1 MITGVLLE
9 HHQTDYE
16 VMSIASNAEDLTSPR
31 DVIEHIRRYEFGIG
45 AQLVGDGREVVD
57 RLVRKYRSLL
67 ETVAKDLN
75 SKESHFLLE
84 LVQNADDNH
93 YSLGVEPALSFQLRP
108 RELIVSNNEV
118 GFTPPNVRALC
129 SAGESSKKNKVGYIG
144 EKGIGFKSVFKV
156 TDTPE
161 IHSNGY
167 HFRFDLTDPEDPLG
181 YVVPHWIDARADDG
195 EGVTTVVLPARP
207 GNDFSP
213 ELLSDIN
220 ATLLLF
226 LEKLRLLRVHTNE
239 VSVRYERVDDES
251 LSALT
256 VVSQRAGEAESR
268 QLSTYLRSKF
278 SLDMADIVEPKREK
292 VARVDVVL
300 AFPLSADGTAAPVEG
315 CPTYAFLPIREFGFS
330 FYIQADFVLISSR
343 EGIHEELPW
352 NRRLRDSIA
361 LAFAAAVEEFKA
373 HPALSLSYLRFLPG
387 KSDVVDPFFAS
398 VVAQTIDALKE
409 VACIPVEGGGWRKP
423 AEVLL
428 ASDAIR
434 ELFTSA
440 DAVALF
446 GADYPAPGFV
456 PPEGGLE
463 RLSCRK
469 LLIPEVLEVFGKH
482 SEWLMGKDMAWK
494 VQFYEYIAK
503 APRRADY
510 VAAMLKLPCI
520 PAADGSMAT
529 PEGDAVFYP
538 LSSTE
543 TYGFEHMLTVVDSE
557 FHARATE
564 TAPDVVSLLDS
575 LGVQH
580 DEPYELIQRHV
591 LPHHTSEG
599 FEKADRPALLGH
611 VRYLRDKL
619 DAYLTKAREGHSEE
633 SALEALRTGLY
644 LGSKREEDGVWYFER
659 PTSIY
664 LGKEY
669 RPDFNIEGLLGDNLP
684 AGKLLSEKYIVKP
697 TGRPDK
703 EEVAVDLQRWR
714 EFFVRIGVHEA
725 PMVASQTTG
734 NVACSDEF
742 SALLQAE
749 DQTVRRATLEC
760 LNKHWASYD
769 RLTTYQVRYG
779 RSNTQT
785 HWTQFATALRATIA
799 PTRRR
804 VTVSLE
810 QTYHDRPEVRELLG
824 GNLTYVDADVWDER
838 FLAACGITYKVD
850 AKACLKRLRQIRAD
864 GGGSTREQIR
874 RIYRQLENLWN
885 SDGATI
891 QAAFTSETLIAVGR
905 GEGLTWVLPGDAC
918 WRPTGV
924 RFLDTRHPPLNSQYV
939 DHSNFFTRLLH
950 VPPELELAKWVDAL
964 TELEAVESE
973 SEREDI
979 AIVIYRRLSRELAAL
994 SSTNPPSPLPTW
1006 VGRMKTQPLFLN
1018 HRGNL
1023 VANSASLY
1031 FNDAP
1036 EYAVLFKDSPDI
1048 SLLAIAPEQLS
1059 AVAQLLAKSGVRTLS
1074 ASLRVQVAPGIEG
1087 VPDEQ
1092 LTQKLRD
1099 MFMCLARVAYGQS
1112 HERFETAIKD
1122 KLFEALHGLKVVI
1135 VQDLTLDVTLGAAVR
1150 RTTGPVARRG
1160 AELLLNAE
1168 APSHLDQ
1175 VALEVRK
1182 LLRLPVV
1189 FTDIISR
1196 VLISP
1201 TVLDAEAYLRL
1212 RNVSA
1217 LPPEEALALAKAL
1230 GLEPPTPTVPSAP
1243 KEQDAETKT
1252 TASPAPPAEPA
1263 TAVPRPAS
1271 LPPAT
1276 QDAAPR
1282 LPAGSGQDQTF
1293 VPPSNAATGGA
1304 GSPADLSGASPS
1316 PGAAGGSSPPWEDST
1331 TSPGPVPSATPHVG
1345 AAEDAGSVD
1354 GGASGGTY
1362 KPGGSASDAPEGK
1375 LAPARIGTGT
1385 PGGGSHAGRR
1395 VHKSRPTRTKRGR
1408 LLSYADT
1415 SDPTK
1420 PSVSQDAE
1428 PDPEAVKRNRAV
1440 EQAAVKYFLEKAAPQ
1455 WKSVEV
1461 MPPGNPGFDIKAA
1474 AMDGRE
1480 EYIEVKGQGGAW
1492 TEEGVALTPTELAKS
1507 HSARDRYWLCVV
1519 EYATDDN
1526 RRQLFLVQDPFGL
1539 TTQFRFDKGWKATA
1553 KTIAAK
1559 PQRPEVGMFVTI
1571 ANEGKGRITKV
1582 KGSGQFTKMH
1592 IEFEGGRQSFSKVF
1606 NPAMMTLSYE

>member
-1 MITGVLLE
+1 MV
-9 HHQTDYE
+9 TDE
-16 VMSIASNAEDLTSPR
+16 EGAASPK

-45 AQLVGDGREVVD
+45 AELVGDGREVVD

-93 YSLGVEPALSFQLRP
+93 YAPAVDPALTFRLDSK
-108 RELIVSNNEV
+108 ELVVSNNEI
-118 GFTPPNVRALC
+118 GFSPTNVRALC

-239 VSVRYERVDDES
+239 VSVRYERADDES

-256 VVSQRAGEAESR
+256 VVIERAGEAESR
-268 QLSTYLRSKF
+268 QLSKYLRSKF
-278 SLDMADIVEPKREK
+278 SLDMAGIVEPKREK
-292 VARVDVVL
+292 VKRVDVVL

-361 LAFAAAVEEFKA
+361 PAFVAAVEEFKA
-373 HPALSLSYLRFLPG
+373 HPALSLSYLRFIPG
-387 KSDVVDPFFAS
+387 RSDVVDPFFAP

-423 AEVLL
+423 AQVLL

-482 SEWLMGKDMAWK
+482 SEWLMGKDLAWK

-503 APRRADY
+503 SPKRADY
-510 VAAMLKLPCI
+510 VAGMLKLPCI

-543 TYGFEHMLTVVDSE
+543 TYGFEHMLTVVDGE

-564 TAPDVVSLLDS
+564 TAPDVVTLMDS

-619 DAYLTKAREGHSEE
+619 DAYLAKAREGHSEE
-633 SALEALRTGLY
+633 SALEGLRTGLY

-669 RPDFNIEGLLGDNLP
+669 RPDFNIEGLLGDKLP
-684 AGKLLSEKYIVKP
+684 TGKLLSEKYIVKP
-697 TGRPDK
+697 TGRADK
-703 EEVAVDLQRWR
+703 DEVAVDLQRWR

-734 NVACSDEF
+734 DVACSDEL

-760 LNKHWASYD
+760 LNKHWERYD

-785 HWTQFATALRATIA
+785 NWTQFSTALRATIA

-810 QTYHDRPEVRELLG
+810 QTYHDRPDVRDLLG
-824 GNLTYVDADVWDER
+824 GNLTFVDADVWDER

-864 GGGSTREQIR
+864 GGSTREQIR
-874 RIYRQLENLWN
+874 RIYRQLESLWN
-885 SDGATI
+885 SDGAAI

-905 GEGLTWVLPGDAC
+905 GESLTWVLPGAAC

-964 TELEAVESE
+964 ADLDAVESE

-979 AIVIYRRLSRELAAL
+979 AVVIYRRLSRELAAQ
-994 SSTNPPSPLPTW
+994 SSTNPPSPLPNW

-1018 HRGNL
+1018 HRGRL

-1059 AVAQLLAKSGVRTLS
+1059 AVTQLLTKSGVRTLS
-1074 ASLRVQVAPGIEG
+1074 ASLRVTVAPGIEG
-1087 VPDEQ
+1087 TPDKQ

-1112 HERFETAIKD
+1112 HERFETAIKE
-1122 KLFEALHGLKVVI
+1122 KLFEALHGLEVVI
-1135 VQDLTLDVTLGAAVR
+1135 VQDLALDVMLGVSVR
-1150 RTTGPVARRG
+1150 RTIGPVARRG
-1160 AELLLNAE
+1160 AELLLHAQ

-1201 TVLDAEAYLRL
+1201 TVQDAEAYLRL
-1212 RNVSA
+1212 RNVSE
-1217 LPPEEALALAKAL
+1217 LPLEEALALARAL
-1230 GLEPPTPTVPSAP
+1230 GLEPPVPAVSP
-1243 KEQDAETKT
+1243 PPEGQDVEAKVT
-1252 TASPAPPAEPA
+1252 APPAPAAEPA
-1263 TAVPRPAS
+1263 AAAPRPAPS
-1271 LPPAT
+1271 PAAT
-1276 QDAAPR
+1276 TGAAPR
-1282 LPAGSGQDQTF
+1282 PPDGSGQDKSSAS
-1293 VPPSNAATGGA
+1293 PPGAATGVT
-1304 GSPADLSGASPS
+1304 GSPAGASGGNSS
-1316 PGAAGGSSPPWEDST
+1316 PGATGATGGSSPPWGD
-1331 TSPGPVPSATPHVG
+1331 PSASPAPAPSPTPPAGAVGDAGALAG
-1345 AAEDAGSVD
+1345 AAA
-1354 GGASGGTY
+1354 GGAY
-1362 KPGGSASDAPEGK
+1362 RPDGSTSDAPVGE
-1375 LAPARIGTGT
+1375 LAPARIGTGI
-1385 PGGGSHAGRR
+1385 GGGSQAGHR
-1395 VHKSRPTRTKRGR
+1395 VRKSRPARTKRGR

-1420 PSVSQDAE
+1420 PSAPSDAE
-1428 PDPEAVKRNRAV
+1428 SDPEAARRNRAV

-1455 WKSVEV
+1455 WQSVEE
-1461 MPPGNPGFDIKAA
+1461 MPPGNPGFDIKAV
-1474 AMDGRE
+1474 AMDGRD

-1492 TEEGVALTPTELAKS
+1492 TEEGVALTPTELAKA

-1539 TTQFRFDKGWKATA
+1539 TTQFRFDKGWKAMA
-1553 KTIAAK
+1553 KTIAAR
-1559 PQRPEVGMFVTI
+1559 PERPEVGMFVTI
-1571 ANEGKGRITKV
+1571 ANEGKGRIIKV
-1582 KGSGQFTKMH
+1582 KGSGQLAKLH
-1592 IEFEGGRQSFSKVF
+1592 IEFQDGRQSFSKVF
-1606 NPAMMTLSYE
+1606 NPTKMTLSYE